1 MYARLVTMSG
11 ADAGK
16 REAALE
22 MINGTVIPTL
32 RDYSGFKGYIALWD
46 KEKEDAKAI
55 LLWDDEASA
64 ESAEETLRERRVQFA
79 GDSWPLRRL
88 GRLVRD
94 TGLPHGVTQT
104 SRFARR
110 RCRRLAQA
118 SMISSQR
125 PDGNGGAHAPPELL
139 GRRAVG

>member
-1 MYARLVTMSG
+1 MYTRLVTMSG

-46 KEKEDAKAI
+46 KEKQDAKAI

-64 ESAEETLRERRVQFA
+64 ESAEETLRERRMQFA
-79 GDSWPLRRL
+79 GGVGLSVVSQTET
-88 GRLVRD
+88 LVF
-94 TGLPHGVTQT
+94 H
-104 SRFARR
+104 
-110 RCRRLAQA
+110 
-118 SMISSQR
+118 M
-125 PDGNGGAHAPPELL
+125 E
-139 GRRAVG
+139 